1 MICLYIAVL
10 LIFLMKY
17 NQNLITSV
25 LIIGAVAILLF
36 GGMGMGSHMYGT
48 GMMFGWGGMGLG
60 MGFFWVLIL
69 IGAFILFSD
78 RTSFRGRDDRAKEIA
93 RERYARGEI
102 SEKEFEELMKK
113 L

>member
-1 MICLYIAVL
+1 MNN
-10 LIFLMKY
+10 
-17 NQNLITSV
+17 NQNIITSA
-25 LIIGAVAILLF
+25 LIVGAVTILLL

-60 MGFFWVLIL
+60 MGFFWALIL
-69 IGAFILFSD
+69 IGLFVLFSD
-78 RTSFRGRDDRAKEIA
+78 RTPYRSSNDRAKEIA

-102 SEKEFEELMKK
+102 SENEFEEIMKK